1 MKELHITKTGGGFL
15 PCASIIEKGS
25 DAAAWAFYQPVEPS
39 GAASRLLAGLIA
51 LIRVE
56 PGRNELA
63 PETASAAEQGT
74 AAHQRGNG
82 AATLRVLIAEDDPS
96 ARTGLME
103 LVRAWGYDTT
113 GAVDGDDAL
122 AKVDSEQP
130 DIVLADLVMPRRDG
144 LSLLRALG
152 DRLNELTFVMITA
165 QGSVDSAVTAVKEGA
180 YDYLTK
186 PIDPQRLRVLLE
198 KTVERHDTLR
208 QVAALKRQL
217 LKSGRFGRTIGSSPA
232 IREVYQLIEQTAPAE
247 ASVLVWGESGTGK
260 ELVAR
265 TIHELS
271 PRVAA
276 PFVALNCA
284 AIPEGLLES
293 EIFGHERG
301 AFTGAVDRRH
311 GCFELAHKGTLFLDE
326 VAEMAPVLQVKLL
339 RVLQERTI
347 RRLGGS
353 REQPVD
359 VRIIAATNA
368 NPQDAIRD
376 HRLRDDLYYRINVVT
391 IPMPPLRDRRDDIPL
406 LVQAFLAEFNER
418 NRRNVRGV
426 SPAAME
432 LACHPMCWSESSSST
447 TRRSPMAAGL
457 GCLWS
462 IESYSCTEARSKWS
476 RRLML
481 ARGFASRCHA
491 PGSIVTGPD
500 WRRR

>member
-232 IREVYQLIEQTAPAE
+232 IREVYQLIERDGASRSLGARVGRVGHREGARRPHESTS
-247 ASVLVWGESGTGK
+247 SVLGWPPHSLPST
-260 ELVAR
+260 AQR
-265 TIHELS
+265 F
-271 PRVAA
+271 PRVYSKVKSSVMSAA
-276 PFVALNCA
+276 HSLEQSTAGMAVLNWRTR
-284 AIPEGLLES
+284 
-293 EIFGHERG
+293 ER
-301 AFTGAVDRRH
+301 
-311 GCFELAHKGTLFLDE
+311 CFSTKW
-326 VAEMAPVLQVKLL
+326 L
-339 RVLQERTI
+339 R
-347 RRLGGS
+347 
-353 REQPVD
+353 
-359 VRIIAATNA
+359 
-368 NPQDAIRD
+368 
-376 HRLRDDLYYRINVVT
+376 
-391 IPMPPLRDRRDDIPL
+391 
-406 LVQAFLAEFNER
+406 
-418 NRRNVRGV
+418 
-426 SPAAME
+426 
-432 LACHPMCWSESSSST
+432 
-447 TRRSPMAAGL
+447 
-457 GCLWS
+457 
-462 IESYSCTEARSKWS
+462 
-476 RRLML
+476 
-481 ARGFASRCHA
+481 
-491 PGSIVTGPD
+491 
-500 WRRR
+500 WRPCFR